1 MARDHYGLTV
11 GDGPRFELF
20 VYVDDVDAVF
30 QTLRDAGVAVIKD
43 PEGMP
48 WGETVGF
55 VTDPDGNP
63 VAIAQAAS

>member
-1 MARDHYGLTV
+1 M
-11 GDGPRFELF
+11 
-20 VYVDDVDAVF
+20 YVDDVDAVF